1 MGTNK
6 RELRAS
12 FGQTTRQEVDGG
24 VLYAGVKLLAAGT
37 WTDSATRTPLVYP
50 PTILERD
57 AANWVDHTIWSRHG
71 GGVPRDITESVG
83 DVRNPRYENEAV
95 VGDLFLHTRTD
106 RSRDTVELI
115 DYAMERDPI
124 FVSVEHGGGE
134 EWDPVNERYI
144 STSLIFGGLAVVN
157 KGACKVCAIENE
169 ENNSIHSGS
178 DSMTE
183 EQAKQLA
190 DAEALVKKQ
199 ADEIAELKKLSDAAA
214 EAKTRE
220 LAEAEK
226 TAHDK
231 ALAASEERITALE
244 ATLKKLADAPAPQG
258 AGGTGTHELEE
269 PSVVVV
275 VDKGEVSARR

>member
-50 PTILERD
+50 PTILDRD

-83 DVRNPRYENEAV
+83 EVRNPRYENEAV
-95 VGDLFLHTRTD
+95 VGDLFLHKRTD

-190 DAEALVKKQ
+190 DA
-199 ADEIAELKKLSDAAA
+199 
-214 EAKTRE
+214 
-220 LAEAEK
+220 
-226 TAHDK
+226 
-231 ALAASEERITALE
+231 
-244 ATLKKLADAPAPQG
+244 
-258 AGGTGTHELEE
+258 
-269 PSVVVV
+269 
-275 VDKGEVSARR
+275 